1 MSRLDRFLVTEGFFS
16 LFPSISALCLDR
28 HLSDHRPILLRE
40 VNTDFGPTPFRFYHS
55 WFSFDGFD
63 KMVEDA
69 WLSFSHSDSNRL
81 VRFKKK
87 LQALKSIIRQWV
99 KDKRLKL
106 YNVKSSLK
114 KELSIIDKDLDYGN
128 VSDSVLLRRT
138 ELMSKLFDI
147 NQLENRDSIQKSKIQ
162 WAIEGDENSK
172 FFHGIVN
179 KKRSIMSIRGVF
191 VDGSWCSDPSSVKD
205 AFKRHFE
212 ARFKQ
217 PHGERL
223 TLNFNFDKRLC
234 TDQVEDLDRPVSRDE
249 IRKAVWSCGEN
260 KSPGPD
266 GFTFEFFRK
275 YWLIVGADFA
285 AAVEQFFDKGILPDG
300 CNSSFIAL
308 IPKVPDAKFVTEFRP
323 ISLIGCVYKVITK
336 VLANRLAMVISDL
349 VSETQ
354 SAFVAN
360 RQILDGPFILNE
372 VLNWCKMKRKQAML
386 FKVDFAK
393 AYDSVRWDYLLDVLH
408 AFGFGPNW
416 CRWIRGSLGF
426 AKASILVNGSPTSE
440 FSFHCG
446 LKQGDPLAPFL
457 FILIMESLHFSFSRA
472 VNDGL
477 FKGLQLQGSV
487 NISHLFYADDAMF
500 IGEWSDSNL
509 RGITSILKCFSLA
522 SGLNINI
529 QKSQVMGVGV
539 SSSIV
544 EQAAGLIGCS
554 VMNNSF
560 RYLGVKVG
568 ECMSRKVAW
577 DDTIHKF
584 MSRLSKWKVK
594 TLSIGGRLTLIKSVL
609 GASPL
614 YNMSIFKVPKGVLKI
629 LEAARC
635 NFFNGAD
642 PLDRKITWVAW
653 NKVLAS
659 KRKGGLGVSSLY
671 ALNRALLLKWAWRF
685 ISKDNSLWFQVIQ
698 ALYGSK
704 LEMHSLN
711 QPSIWC
717 SIIREVRLLK
727 DKGFDFMSHCKKRVG
742 DGRCTLFWEDLWI
755 TDVPL
760 RVSFPRLYALE
771 MNKLISV
778 AEKLDAPI
786 SALSFRREVRGGI
799 EQQQWSKLVE
809 LVGSVSLS
817 SSPDRWF
824 CDLSGDGVF
833 TVKVVHN
840 FLDDMLLPSHP
851 VVTSWTKFIPIK
863 VNIFSW
869 RARRDCLP
877 TRYNLSRRGVVLDS
891 IVCGGIWIGWRF
903 LPLRIGMFGSPQ
915 SVYRLLLN
923 LCWKESLALL
933 GGGFGRFA
941 IGFFFYNSSPRRA
954 VVFDEIVSSANGVSR
969 FEVEYWANYDND
981 EDPIPFRRQV
991 FPSSLDGILQ
1001 LVFLGVEGRRIIPDW
1016 ILRLANDRV
1025 GWDKYPWGS
1034 RYPRA
1039 AAWSKKGRFLRR
1051 MVVDFFHGNLLVA
1064 RLTPDDTEA
1073 RSDWWVSSRA
1083 YFDGVIDQAER
1094 VPRFLNRQNMFEV
1107 PSDFYRDFEQQKRD
1121 LEQQKK
1127 ILRK

>member
-1 MSRLDRFLVTEGFFS
+1 
-16 LFPSISALCLDR
+16 
-28 HLSDHRPILLRE
+28 
-40 VNTDFGPTPFRFYHS
+40 
-55 WFSFDGFD
+55 
-63 KMVEDA
+63 
-69 WLSFSHSDSNRL
+69 
-81 VRFKKK
+81 
-87 LQALKSIIRQWV
+87 
-99 KDKRLKL
+99 
-106 YNVKSSLK
+106 
-114 KELSIIDKDLDYGN
+114 
-128 VSDSVLLRRT
+128 
-138 ELMSKLFDI
+138 
-147 NQLENRDSIQKSKIQ
+147 
-162 WAIEGDENSK
+162 
-172 FFHGIVN
+172 
-179 KKRSIMSIRGVF
+179 
-191 VDGSWCSDPSSVKD
+191 
-205 AFKRHFE
+205 
-212 ARFKQ
+212 
-217 PHGERL
+217 
-223 TLNFNFDKRLC
+223 
-234 TDQVEDLDRPVSRDE
+234 
-249 IRKAVWSCGEN
+249 
-260 KSPGPD
+260 
-266 GFTFEFFRK
+266 
-275 YWLIVGADFA
+275 
-285 AAVEQFFDKGILPDG
+285 VEQFFDKGILPDG

-308 IPKVPDAKFVTEFRP
+308 IPKVLDAKFVTEFRP

-336 VLANRLAMVISDL
+336 VLATRLAMVISDL

-659 KRKGGLGVSSLY
+659 KRKGGLGV
-671 ALNRALLLKWAWRF
+671 
-685 ISKDNSLWFQVIQ
+685 IQ

-817 SSPDRWF
+817 SSSDRWF

-833 TVKVVHN
+833 TVKVVRN
-840 FLDDMLLPSHP
+840 FLDVMLLPSHP

-863 VNIFSW
+863 VNIFAW
-869 RARRDCLP
+869 RA
-877 TRYNLSRRGVVLDS
+877 
-891 IVCGGIWIGWRF
+891 
-903 LPLRIGMFGSPQ
+903 
-915 SVYRLLLN
+915 
-923 LCWKESLALL
+923 
-933 GGGFGRFA
+933 
-941 IGFFFYNSSPRRA
+941 
-954 VVFDEIVSSANGVSR
+954 
-969 FEVEYWANYDND
+969 
-981 EDPIPFRRQV
+981 
-991 FPSSLDGILQ
+991 
-1001 LVFLGVEGRRIIPDW
+1001 
-1016 ILRLANDRV
+1016 
-1025 GWDKYPWGS
+1025 
-1034 RYPRA
+1034 
-1039 AAWSKKGRFLRR
+1039 
-1051 MVVDFFHGNLLVA
+1051 
-1064 RLTPDDTEA
+1064 
-1073 RSDWWVSSRA
+1073 
-1083 YFDGVIDQAER
+1083 
-1094 VPRFLNRQNMFEV
+1094 
-1107 PSDFYRDFEQQKRD
+1107 
-1121 LEQQKK
+1121 
-1127 ILRK
+1127 